1 VGVSK
6 RSRAVS
12 EVGVLLRRPNIPR
25 TINHGARLVCADNTG
40 AQVLE
45 VIQVIGSKQ
54 RLRRQPAAGVGGLVA
69 GTVKKGPLDLRKK
82 VVHAVI
88 IRQTKPYRRP
98 DGTWVMFEDN
108 AAALVTPEGDVK
120 GTEIKGPVAREAA
133 ERWSKIANIA
143 SIIV

>member
-1 VGVSK
+1 
-6 RSRAVS
+6 
-12 EVGVLLRRPNIPR
+12 
-25 TINHGARLVCADNTG
+25 
-40 AQVLE
+40 VLE
-45 VIQVIGSKQ
+45 VIQVIGSNQ
-54 RLRRQPAAGVGGLVA
+54 RLRRQPAAGVGDLVA
-69 GTVKKGPLDLRKK
+69 VTVKKGPLDLRKK

-88 IRQTKPYRRP
+88 IRQTKPYKRP